1 MRHQVGVPHHA
12 ERRRKRNHAGIRVTR
27 GRGAPVMLLI
37 MGLGMQL
44 VSWPD
49 PFCQLLVQRGFRVVR
64 FDNRD
69 CGLSQKM
76 DHLGKPHLV
85 RSMIRASLGLP
96 VRAPYSLDDM
106 ARDTVGLL
114 EALGIRSAHVVGAS
128 MGGMIAQLVA
138 ASYPERVRT
147 LTSIM
152 STTGARLL
160 PQPKAH
166 VRRQLLRRPANP
178 ADVESVTEH
187 LVRMFTLIGSPAY
200 PTPPE
205 EMRLRIRRSVER
217 GYHPA
222 GRGPPA
228 GCDRRGR
235 RSQPATA
242 QHLLPGPGHSRS
254 RRSSG
259 ALRLRRRHRG
269 QDSEQPAR
277 ADRWFR
283 PRFPGATVRAAG
295 RGHRRSRVQPLS
307 ELACADWSWQRRW

>member
-1 MRHQVGVPHHA
+1 MPSVVA
-12 ERRRKRNHAGIRVTR
+12 NGITLEYESL
-27 GRGAPVMLLI
+27 GDEGAPVMLLI

-85 RSMIRASLGLP
+85 RAMIRANLGLP
-96 VRAPYSLDDM
+96 VRAPYGLDDM

-114 EALGIRSAHVVGAS
+114 DALGIGSAHVVGAS

-138 ASYPERVRT
+138 ASTPERVLT

-178 ADVESVTEH
+178 ADVESVTDH
-187 LVRMFTLIGSPAY
+187 LVRMFTLIGSPGY
-200 PTPPE
+200 PTPPD
-205 EMRLRIRRSVER
+205 EMRVRIRRSVER

-222 GRGPPA
+222 GVARQLVAIVADG
-228 GCDRRGR
+228 DRSPR
-235 RSQPATA
+235 
-242 QHLLPGPGHSRS
+242 LSRIS
-254 RRSSG
+254 CPTLVIHG
-259 ALRLRRRHRG
+259 
-269 QDSEQPAR
+269 R
-277 ADRWFR
+277 AD
-283 PRFPGATVRAAG
+283 PLVPYACGVDTANSVPGAKMLVIKGMGHALPVSMWPQIIDAIAA
-295 RGHRRSRVQPLS
+295 HAV
-307 ELACADWSWQRRW
+307 

>member
-1 MRHQVGVPHHA
+1 MPSVVA
-12 ERRRKRNHAGIRVTR
+12 NGITLQYESL
-27 GRGAPVMLLI
+27 GEDAAPVMLLI

-49 PFCQLLVQRGFRVVR
+49 PFCQMLVQRGFRVLR

-85 RSMIRASLGLP
+85 RATIRASLGLP
-96 VRAPYSLDDM
+96 VRAPYGLDDM

-114 EALGIRSAHVVGAS
+114 DVLGIRTAHVVGAS

-138 ASYPERVRT
+138 ASYPDRVLS

-166 VRRQLLRRPANP
+166 IRRQLLRRPENP
-178 ADVESVTEH
+178 GDVDSATEH
-187 LVRMFTLIGSPAY
+187 LVRMFKLIGSPAY
-200 PTPPE
+200 PTPE
-205 EMRLRIRRSVER
+205 DELRQRIRRSVER

-222 GRGPPA
+222 GVARQLVAVIANGDRSLTLRHIACPTLVIHGRADPLVPFACGVDTAVKIPNSRLVAIDGFGHDFPA
-228 GCDRRGR
+228 QLFERLAGII
-235 RSQPATA
+235 A
-242 QHLLPGPGHSRS
+242 QHAQH
-254 RRSSG
+254 
-259 ALRLRRRHRG
+259 AL
-269 QDSEQPAR
+269 Q
-277 ADRWFR
+277 
-283 PRFPGATVRAAG
+283 
-295 RGHRRSRVQPLS
+295 VQAP
-307 ELACADWSWQRRW
+307 